1 MAWGPVRHWESADSV
16 FMHHAS
22 REIAQGHVVLMMA
35 VLSALS
41 AYLTRG
47 RGDPA
52 ARVRLLKEIRESPR
66 LGPKV
71 ADWVAAN
78 EEALARHPG
87 LRPKE
92 QQVVMVSQ
100 AKPPAGPPVT
110 PSQLRRLADQGP
122 SAAAPVPKPTAR
134 LYKNQVPES
143 LQKELAVAERLGV
156 RPVSPKSPDFDGLI
170 NQGTVKFAVTE
181 SGELLVVPKHAADG
195 TEISHA
201 VIAKGQPVLSAGEAE
216 IAGNAADGY
225 IGMHMLPHSGHYMNG
240 NTSAQNAAVM
250 KIAEEA
256 FAKYGIRF

>member
-1 MAWGPVRHWESADSV
+1 MDQNQAA
-16 FMHHAS
+16 
-22 REIAQGHVVLMMA
+22 REIARGHVVLMMA
-35 VLSALS
+35 LLSALL

-52 ARVRLLKEIRESPR
+52 AKARILQEIRESRR

-87 LRPKE
+87 LKPEE
-92 QQVVMVSQ
+92 QKVVMMSQ
-100 AKPPAGPPVT
+100 AKPPAAPPVT
-110 PSQLRRLADQGP
+110 PSQLRRLADQG
-122 SAAAPVPKPTAR
+122 SSVAVPVPKSTTR

-156 RPVSPKSPDFDGLI
+156 RPVSPKSPNFDDLI

-201 VIAKGQPVLSAGEAE
+201 AIAKGQPVLSAGRPRLP
-216 IAGNAADGY
+216 AAPQMATLAC
-225 IGMHMLPHSGHYMNG
+225 IFSR
-240 NTSAQNAAVM
+240 TVATT
-250 KIAEEA
+250 
-256 FAKYGIRF
+256 